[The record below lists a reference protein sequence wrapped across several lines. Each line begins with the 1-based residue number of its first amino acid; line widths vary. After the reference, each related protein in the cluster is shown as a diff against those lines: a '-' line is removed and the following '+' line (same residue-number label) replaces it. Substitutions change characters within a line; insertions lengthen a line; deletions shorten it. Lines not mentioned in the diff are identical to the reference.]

1 MILAVRHVN
10 IKLCQYFQVV
20 FELPVKS
27 ESVLSLYR
35 LDLDGENSS
44 GRHKMIETSCKEANS
59 KHFHKQV
66 TGNRRILG
74 QPLTQHSVQQTPPR
88 RRPHRQKRLP
98 VPVLSVESLTTA
110 LNCAGV
116 SYLDTGDVCRHG
128 SVPDLKRVFVSDY
141 IWNTHG
147 KNQIKFKWIPR
158 FCINIL
164 KLKTAK
170 KNNITLRFFSIYE
183 MLHIY
188 VRDSYSRV
196 EFITGRRKFCSNQ
209 CKTKRCFRLK
219 NLDKDNL
226 LFSASLYT
234 NIHRLTF
241 VIHDLIQL
249 VSWRKENVHISA
261 ILHYIYQLSNWI
273 IFILPSTTVLVKPS
287 LLATV
292 QCADI
297 LFFTQC

>member
-1 MILAVRHVN
+1 MKLAFRHVN

-59 KHFHKQV
+59 KRFHKQV
-66 TGNRRILG
+66 PGNRRILG
-74 QPLTQHSVQQTPPR
+74 QPLTRHSVQQTPPR

-141 IWNTHG
+141 IWNTHR

-158 FCINIL
+158 FYINIL
-164 KLKTAK
+164 KLMTC
-170 KNNITLRFFSIYE
+170 KNHNVTLWFFSIYE

-188 VRDSYSRV
+188 VRDSYTRDK
-196 EFITGRRKFCSNQ
+196 FNTGQRICAVIIEKQHCVLGS
-209 CKTKRCFRLK
+209 KTGTKTIDC
-219 NLDKDNL
+219 
-226 LFSASLYT
+226 
-234 NIHRLTF
+234 
-241 VIHDLIQL
+241 IQL
-249 VSWRKENVHISA
+249 PCISVF
-261 ILHYIYQLSNWI
+261 IDLLLLHMIWFSR
-273 IFILPSTTVLVKPS
+273 
-287 LLATV
+287 
-292 QCADI
+292 
-297 LFFTQC
+297 